1 MNASERYSRQA
12 AIIPAE
18 RLAQCRITV
27 VGVGA
32 VGRPRPRHRG
42 GKGAPRFWSLGIDFF
57 VEESN
62 LASQG
67 YLERDLGRPKVEA
80 TAEACRRIN
89 GAIELDICNERFR
102 RSMNVGNVVL
112 AAVDTISCRRLI
124 WESVKSRCDFFG
136 DVRMTA
142 EVIRVLTACDG
153 AGREH
158 YPRALFDQ
166 AEAYAGT
173 CTSRMTIF
181 GGNIGAGLLLSQF
194 SRWLRGLP
202 TDRDLTVNLLAA
214 EMSVI

>member
-32 VGRPRPRHRG
+32 VGRQLAVQLAVM
-42 GKGAPRFWSLGIDFF
+42 GAPSLTIVDFDV

>member
-32 VGRPRPRHRG
+32 VGRQLAVQLAVM
-42 GKGAPRFWSLGIDFF
+42 GAPSLTIVDFDV

-158 YPRALFDQ
+158 YPCALFDQ